1 MPPNNKEEI
10 KRLQAE
16 AKRLMTLVMSEKSP
30 SQQKKIKKQINSHW
44 DQIRILKIED
54 RIDDN

>member
-1 MPPNNKEEI
+1 MSQNNKDEI

-16 AKRLMTLVMSEKSP
+16 AKRLMTLAMAEKSP
-30 SQQKKIKKQINSHW
+30 SQQKKLKKQINSHW

-54 RIDDN
+54 KIND

>member
-1 MPPNNKEEI
+1 MSQNNKEEI

-16 AKRLMTLVMSEKSP
+16 AKRLMTLAMAEKSP
-30 SQQKKIKKQINSHW
+30 NQQRKLKKQINSHW

-54 RIDDN
+54 KIHD